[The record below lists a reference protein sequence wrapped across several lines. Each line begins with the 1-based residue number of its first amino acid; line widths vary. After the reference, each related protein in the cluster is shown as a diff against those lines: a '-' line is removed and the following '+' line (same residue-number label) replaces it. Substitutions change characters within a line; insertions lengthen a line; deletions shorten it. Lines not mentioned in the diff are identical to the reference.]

1 MSENKLNLSLEDLFK
16 ARFRQSFRGY
26 NMSDVDQIMEDV
38 IEDYATFTKEI
49 ERLNKE
55 IEKLKKG
62 YR

>member
-1 MSENKLNLSLEDLFK
+1 
-16 ARFRQSFRGY
+16 
-26 NMSDVDQIMEDV
+26 MSDVDQIMEDV

-49 ERLNKE
+49 DRLNKE